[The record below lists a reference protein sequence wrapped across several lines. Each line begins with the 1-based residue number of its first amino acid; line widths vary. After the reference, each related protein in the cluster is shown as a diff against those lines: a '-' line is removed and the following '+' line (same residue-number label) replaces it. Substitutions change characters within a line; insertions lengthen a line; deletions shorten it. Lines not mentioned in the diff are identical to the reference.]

1 MRLYA
6 NTRNMSV
13 PGLEKWIWNRDTKQA
28 WKGQAWVGHR
38 NEGSAWGPQNVEI
51 PGSERLWKERWWCW
65 CTLLSK
71 RITNYCLMM
80 VLVAAMHL
88 NHCSQKINYKRWFGR
103 TQPSTEFIQDLQRIA
118 KDVYCPQN
126 MHDSNTNSRANS
138 PSFRS
143 QNVSIIKKG
152 CSRWP
157 SHGNIHTWICTYTLF
172 WKPRSWGLFVPSR
185 PNWLRVTFEVRK
197 FTFLRQVHWEPLMY
211 YRPSFEPM
219 FPFRGPLIRSPGK
232 SKRRVVKGITDHSQC
247 TESLDSWFFLL
258 HWKYGNSP
266 VNTLLFS

>member
-1 MRLYA
+1 
-6 NTRNMSV
+6 
-13 PGLEKWIWNRDTKQA
+13 
-28 WKGQAWVGHR
+28 
-38 NEGSAWGPQNVEI
+38 
-51 PGSERLWKERWWCW
+51 
-65 CTLLSK
+65 
-71 RITNYCLMM
+71 MM
-80 VLVAAMHL
+80 VLVAALHL
-88 NHCSQKINYKRWFGR
+88 NHYSQKINYKRWFGR
-103 TQPSTEFIQDLQRIA
+103 TQPSTEFIQEDLQRIA
-118 KDVYCPQN
+118 KDIYCPQN

-157 SHGNIHTWICTYTLF
+157 SHGNIHTWICMYTLF

-185 PNWLRVTFEVRK
+185 PNWLRVTSEVRK
-197 FTFLRQVHWEPLMY
+197 FTFLGQVHWESLMY
-211 YRPSFEPM
+211 YRPSFEHM

-266 VNTLLFS
+266 VNTLLFSYSVPACDESQAEPVGRHEVLGSSPLPDGDKPTWILCILLSLARRAVLPE